1 RLFRAAERAESA
13 LGRRKAAELR
23 QKARTAQ
30 QKRDWATAERLW
42 RESLAEDPGERMS
55 TIGLAQV
62 LVYNGKLDE
71 ARSLARIIVDNWPED
86 ENGPTVFARLAEEYG
101 DFQEAAA
108 QWRQVLAV
116 RPGRSQALIRLGRLL
131 IAEKDF
137 AEAAKC
143 AEQMLLYAPDNPNA
157 VSLLAEIDE
166 ARGESESAIR
176 RRREIAEKFPHQP
189 QLWRDYGLALAQ
201 AGQFEDC
208 AALVARLRQSD
219 PLNAILVEGRMLAAR
234 EPHGTHLAFW
244 RDAHGRFPQDVE
256 FVRSYLHAAL
266 RDGALDDAR
275 AALDALLAA
284 GLARA
289 SDVNFVIGLVNVLE
303 ARGRDSEVRAV
314 ARDFLKRFRGS
325 ADYRRVSL
333 KLSRIIF
340 RRFSHPE
347 RLALSKNTL
356 RMAERTPTDAT
367 VRGLFAFAASALER
381 AKCER
386 RLLDTD
392 VSEAQ
397 CRAFVEEAKARLK
410 AGAPW
415 SFIRVNDGEANAL
428 PYEPRLEAHR
438 EADAAER
445 EHVWWGRTLPAEE
458 RRSLDARVLSAMR
471 AADCLG
477 APTLARVLREV
488 RLDRPDDFSRGRTRR
503 GLRAAL
509 KAIDEG
515 GALDGAGARMLT
527 SALLQFDLE
536 RWGLYEE
543 LFRGADG
550 MILVSCHA
558 RLAAAMSARFGVA
571 VERSILTP
579 PRHASLSAFGM
590 EMGPKILPQVL
601 DSVIAELDGDLG
613 GRMVV
618 VGAGYAGKCVVEAA
632 RQRGAVALD
641 LGSIL
646 DYWVGSAT
654 RSYQTA
660 GPPSP
665 EPLGMK

>member
-1 RLFRAAERAESA
+1 LFRAAERAESA

-71 ARSLARIIVDNWPED
+71 ARGLARIIVDNWPED

-101 DFQEAAA
+101 DFREAAA
-108 QWRQVLAV
+108 QWREVLAL

-131 IAEKDF
+131 IADKDF
-137 AEAAKC
+137 AEATKC

-157 VSLLAEIDE
+157 VSMLAEIDE
-166 ARGESESAIR
+166 ARGESESALR

-189 QLWRDYGLALAQ
+189 QLWRDYGFALAQ
-201 AGQFEDC
+201 AERFEDC
-208 AALVARLRQSD
+208 AALVERLRQSD
-219 PLNAILVEGRMLAAR
+219 PVNAILVEGRMLAAR
-234 EPHGTHLAFW
+234 EPHGAHLAFW
-244 RDAHGRFPQDVE
+244 RQAHGRFPQDVE
-256 FVRSYLHAAL
+256 FIRNYLHAAL

-275 AALDALLAA
+275 AALGALLAA

-289 SDVNFVIGLVNVLE
+289 SDVSFVIGLVNVLE
-303 ARGRDSEVRAV
+303 ARGEGSAVRGV
-314 ARDFLKRFRGS
+314 VRDFLKRFRGS

-333 KLSRIIF
+333 KLSRIVF

-347 RLALSKNTL
+347 RLALSKNTM
-356 RMAERTPTDAT
+356 RMVERTPTDAS
-367 VRGLFAFAASALER
+367 VQGLFAFASGALDR
-381 AKCER
+381 ARCEK

-397 CRAFVEEAKARLK
+397 CRAFVDEVKARLR

-445 EHVWWGRTLPAEE
+445 EHVWWGRALPAEE
-458 RRSLDARVLSAMR
+458 RERLDARVLAAMR

-477 APTLARVLREV
+477 VPTLARVLREV

-509 KAIDEG
+509 RAVDEG
-515 GALDGAGARMLT
+515 GALDGAGARVLA

-536 RWGLYEE
+536 RWSLYEE

-558 RLAAAMSARFGVA
+558 RLADILSNRFGVA
-571 VERSILTP
+571 IGRSILTP

-590 EMGPKILPQVL
+590 EMGPKILPEVL
-601 DSVIAELDGDLG
+601 DSVISELDGDLA
-613 GRMVV
+613 GRLTV
-618 VGAGYAGKCVVEAA
+618 VGAGYAGKVIVQEAKK
-632 RQRGAVALD
+632 RGAVALD

-646 DYWVGSAT
+646 DYWVGAAT